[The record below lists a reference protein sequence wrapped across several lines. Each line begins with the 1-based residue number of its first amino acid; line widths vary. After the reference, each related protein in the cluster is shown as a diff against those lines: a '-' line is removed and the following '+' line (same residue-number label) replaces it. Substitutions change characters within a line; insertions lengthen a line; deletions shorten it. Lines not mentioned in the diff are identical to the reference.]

1 MAADEFVLDNNISY
15 KIAIALTA
23 LDIPVHH
30 ITDILP
36 ADTPDEDFFPEIARL
51 GWILITQDKMIR
63 KRKHERLAMGQAGI
77 GVFVY
82 MGRADKSL
90 SEMTRMLLRDVDNMC
105 AHLAKTTPPFVI
117 GISDKGKFER
127 LS

>member
-1 MAADEFVLDNNISY
+1 MPADEFVLDNNISH
-15 KIAIALTA
+15 KIAVALSA
-23 LDIPVHH
+23 LDLTFHH
-30 ITDILP
+30 ITEILP

-51 GWILITQDKMIR
+51 GWILVTQDKMIR
-63 KRKHERLAMGQAGI
+63 KRKHERLAMKQAGI
-77 GVFVY
+77 GAFVY

-90 SEMTRMLLRDVDNMC
+90 TEMTRMLLRDVHNMR
-105 AHLAKTTPPFVI
+105 AHLAKTTSPFVI

>member
-1 MAADEFVLDNNISY
+1 MPSDEFVLDNNISH
-15 KIAIALTA
+15 KIATALTA
-23 LDIPVHH
+23 LDMKVHH

-36 ADTPDEDFFPEIARL
+36 ADTPDEEFFPEIARL
-51 GWILITQDKMIR
+51 GWILVTQDKMIR
-63 KRKHERLAMGQAGI
+63 RRKHERLAMKQAGV

-82 MGRADKSL
+82 MGQADKSL
-90 SEMTRMLLRDVDNMC
+90 SEMTRMLLRDMDSMR
-105 AHLAKTTPPFVI
+105 AQLAKTTTPFVI